1 MELWQGLGV
10 LALVL
15 AVLVVWRLWLWRRRA
30 RMTPL
35 GQEMLRWLFVFTI
48 ALGIYSFG
56 DTLVSPFRNAQSVNV
71 ASGVIE
77 LPREA
82 NGHYYLNAE
91 VNGAAVRFVIDTGAT
106 GVVLSQED
114 AARAG
119 LAAEQLAYIYTANT
133 ANGTVRI
140 APVVLEHFDVDGIV
154 DENLRA
160 YVNEG
165 ELKGSL
171 LGMSYLRRYEKI
183 IITRDMLRLE
193 R

>member
-1 MELWQGLGV
+1 MGLWGGLFV
-10 LALVL
+10 LALVVSAL
-15 AVLVVWRLWLWRRRA
+15 ALWRLWPQREG
-30 RMTPL
+30 MTPL
-35 GQEMLRWLFVFTI
+35 GREIMRWIMILTV
-48 ALGIYSFG
+48 ALAIFNFG
-56 DTLVSPFRNAQSVNV
+56 DTLVSPFRNTQSVNL
-71 ASGVIE
+71 SQGVIE

-82 NGHYYLNAE
+82 NGHYYLTAQINGTE
-91 VNGAAVRFVIDTGAT
+91 VQFVVDTGAS
-106 GVVLSQED
+106 GIVLSQED

-119 LAAEQLAYIYTANT
+119 LDADRLAYIHTANT

-140 APVVLEHFDVDGIV
+140 APVVLASFDVDGIT
-154 DENLRA
+154 DENVRA

-165 ELKGSL
+165 ELSGSL

>member
-1 MELWQGLGV
+1 MELWTGLLV
-10 LALVL
+10 LVLVL
-15 AVLVVWRLWLWRRRA
+15 AGLVVWRLWPKRD

-35 GQEMLRWLFVFTI
+35 GQEMLRWVMVLAI
-48 ALGIYSFG
+48 ALGVYSFG
-56 DTLVSPFRNAQSVNV
+56 DTLVSPFRNTQSVDH
-71 ASGVIE
+71 ALGVIE

-82 NGHYYLNAE
+82 NGHYYLNANI
-91 VNGAAVRFVIDTGAT
+91 NGAQIRFVVDTGAT
-106 GVVLSQED
+106 GIVLSQKD

-119 LAAEQLAYIYTANT
+119 LASDQLAYIHTANT

-140 APVVLEHFDVDGIV
+140 APVILEEFDVDGLKDRNV
-154 DENLRA
+154 RA

-165 ELKGSL
+165 ELEGSL

>member
-1 MELWQGLGV
+1 MELWQGLFV

-15 AVLVVWRLWLWRRRA
+15 AALGGLRLWKRRA
-30 RMTPL
+30 HMTPL
-35 GQEMLRWLFVFTI
+35 GQEMLRWLLVLTV

-56 DTLVSPFRNAQSVNV
+56 DTLVSPFRNTQSVNIS
-71 ASGVIE
+71 SGVIE

-82 NGHYYLNAE
+82 NGHYYLNAQI
-91 VNGAAVRFVIDTGAT
+91 NGAAIRFVIDTGAT
-106 GVVLSQED
+106 GIVLSQED

-119 LAAEQLAYIYTANT
+119 LAADQLAYIHTANT
-133 ANGTVRI
+133 ANGRVRI
-140 APVVLEHFDVDGIV
+140 APVVLERFDVDGIV
-154 DENLRA
+154 DENVRA

-165 ELKGSL
+165 DLAGSL

>member
-1 MELWQGLGV
+1 MDLWTGLLI

-15 AVLVVWRLWLWRRRA
+15 VALVVWRVWPKRQ

-35 GQEMLRWLFVFTI
+35 GQEMLRWVMVIAI

-56 DTLVSPFRNAQSVNV
+56 DRLISPFRNTQSVD
-71 ASGVIE
+71 ASLGVIE

-82 NGHYYLNAE
+82 NGHYYLTAQI
-91 VNGAAVRFVIDTGAT
+91 NGVQIRFVVDTGAT
-106 GVVLSQED
+106 GIVLSQSD
-114 AARAG
+114 ATRAG
-119 LAAEQLAYIYTANT
+119 LSPDQLAYIHTANT

-140 APVVLEHFDVDGIV
+140 APVVLETFDVDGLQ
-154 DENLRA
+154 DQNLRA

-165 ELKGSL
+165 ELEGSL

-183 IITRDMLRLE
+183 IITRDILRLE